1 MQSKLFNTI
10 TAINMH
16 VKNYETVFIL
26 NPVLS
31 DAQVKE
37 TVEKFKQILINL
49 GAEVYHEENWGLK
62 KLAYPIQKKTTGFY
76 CLLQFRGTAINL
88 VDVLEVEYK
97 RDEKLMRYL
106 TVSMDKFA
114 MQFAEKRRNRKSET
128 TNA

>member
-1 MQSKLFNTI
+1 
-10 TAINMH
+10 MH

-37 TVEKFKQILINL
+37 TVERFKQILVNL

-62 KLAYPIQKKTTGFY
+62 KLAYPIEKKTTGFY
-76 CLLQFRGTAINL
+76 CLLQFKGTATNL
-88 VDVLEVEYK
+88 VNVLEVEYK
-97 RDEKLMRYL
+97 RDEKVMRYL
-106 TVSMDKFA
+106 TVAMDKFA
-114 MQFAEKRRNRKSET
+114 MKFAEKRRNRKSES